1 MNEVTITIIILI
13 TTLFGIHI
21 NEQMRI
27 EPFGKILASIPKLFT
42 AMISFFVNFVDLFM
56 VLVDAIINFA
66 LNFVDMFFALL
77 EAIMWLGDILPS
89 LGNFIVWLIN
99 AFIDLLVMF
108 TIWLNPV
115 SLIRSIVRTAIFFVK
130 MVFLMILDMFIQVF
144 RILMEI
150 LLDTFKGGMWGIP
163 HEPKHHL
170 YHPKGL
176 GAIGTIE
183 EDEGGYYHHH
193 QHTDKGQY
201 RTDDGE
207 NTNQYENTHKYR
219 NMRCY
224 KTMTSNGYL
233 NIIGTIICP
242 PLGIFMSYGLSGFFK
257 ILICAGL
264 TLMYYIPG
272 LVYSLLI
279 TSHLGLG
286 LQLDV
291 KDCGGSIGGL
301 TVNGCANR
309 KTKGLCEDA
318 AIPDRRAKDG
328 TIIPACIWEENDT
341 NDYGGTCKDTLI
353 TDDNYTAM
361 VDGKWDKD
369 INEPI
374 DYIKLREEKT
384 KGKEYKLELN
394 KND

>member
-21 NEQMRI
+21 NEQLRI
-27 EPFGKILASIPKLFT
+27 EPFGKIIASLPKLIK
-42 AMISFFVNFVDLFM
+42 AMVDFFLNFVDLFM

-66 LNFVDMFFALL
+66 LNFVDLFFALL

-89 LGNFIVWLIN
+89 IGNFIIWLIN
-99 AFIDLLVMF
+99 AILDLIVMF

-130 MVFLMILDMFIQVF
+130 MIILMVIDIFIQVF

-150 LLDTFKGGMWGIP
+150 LLDAFKGGMWGIP

-170 YHPKGL
+170 YHPKGF

-193 QHTDKGQY
+193 QHSDKGQD
-201 RTDDGE
+201 RTKDYKAG
-207 NTNQYENTHKYR
+207 HKYR

-242 PLGIFMSYGLSGFFK
+242 PLGVFMSFGLSGLFK

-272 LVYSLLI
+272 LVYALLI

-301 TVNGCANR
+301 TVYGCENR

-318 AIPDRRAKDG
+318 AIPDRRARDG
-328 TIIPACIWEENDT
+328 TIIPACIWKENDD
-341 NDYGGTCKDTLI
+341 NEYGGTCNDTMI
-353 TDDNYTAM
+353 TDENYTAM
-361 VDGKWDKD
+361 VDGKWDKN
-369 INEPI
+369 INEPV
-374 DYIKLREEKT
+374 DYQGFYKKSLEF
-384 KGKEYKLELN
+384 KGDYKDDWKMEIN
-394 KND
+394 KD